1 MTDNKK
7 TTTVIFS
14 KNRAMQLDL
23 LLRTLF
29 FCCEDILKLSDINVL
44 YLAEGDH
51 KESYEIL
58 KKDYP
63 QVNFVEEK
71 SFKEDLLSFLPHKTS
86 ILFLCDDSVATE
98 KFSLE
103 KVLEDLNS
111 SEDNIGFSL
120 RLGRNTTKCF
130 PYGDANQNIPEMTL
144 VHDNVY
150 TYQWKPA
157 ELDYGYPFE
166 ISSSVFRMDAVLSML
181 DSMEYSNPNT
191 LEASMVTNT
200 DYFAIDKSLLLCFE
214 KSVLFSNAINRVQT
228 YNQNRAGDV
237 NVDDLLKYFMEGKR
251 MDSSIFYHYENHG
264 AHELVDV
271 PLVER
276 CDDNT

>member
-1 MTDNKK
+1 MKNKN
-7 TTTVIFS
+7 TVTLIFS
-14 KNRAMQLDL
+14 RNRSMQCDL

-29 FCCEDILKLSDINVL
+29 FCCEDILKLSDINIL

-51 KESYEIL
+51 KESYEVL
-58 KKDYP
+58 KRDYP

-71 SFKEDLLSFLPHKTS
+71 SFKEDLLSFLPNKTS

-120 RLGRNTTKCF
+120 RLGKNTTKCF
-130 PYGDANQNIPEMTL
+130 PYGDAIQNIPEMTL
-144 VHDNVY
+144 VRDNVY
-150 TYQWKPA
+150 TYQWRPA

-166 ISSSVFRMDAVLSML
+166 ISSSCYLMESVLSML
-181 DSMEYSNPNT
+181 KDMDYSSPNT
-191 LEASMVTNT
+191 LEAAMVTNT
-200 DYFAIDKSLLLCFE
+200 DYFAIDKSLLLCFD
-214 KSVLFSNAINRVQT
+214 KSVMFSVPSNRVQV

-237 NVDDLLKYFMEGKR
+237 NVDELLRLFMSGQR
-251 MDSSIFYHYENHG
+251 MDSSIFYHYENHS

-271 PLVER
+271 PLVEKN
-276 CDDNT
+276 DEQKQ

>member
-29 FCCEDILKLSDINVL
+29 FCCDDILELSDINVL

-51 KESYEIL
+51 KESYKIL

-71 SFKEDLLSFLPHKTS
+71 SFKEDLLSFLPNKTS
-86 ILFLCDDSVATE
+86 ILFLCDDSVVTE
-98 KFSLE
+98 KFSLAQ
-103 KVLEDLNS
+103 VLENLNS

-120 RLGRNTTKCF
+120 RLGRNTQKCF
-130 PYGDANQNIPEMTL
+130 PYGDVNQNIPEMTL
-144 VHDNVY
+144 VKDNVY

-157 ELDYGYPFE
+157 ELDFSYPLE
-166 ISSSVFRMDAVLSML
+166 ISSSVYKL
-181 DSMEYSNPNT
+181 DIIFELLKDLDYHNPNT
-191 LEASMVTNT
+191 LEASLVTNT
-200 DYFAIDKSLLLCFE
+200 PYFVVDKSLLLCFE
-214 KSVLFSNAINRVQT
+214 KSVIFSNAINRVQT

-237 NVDDLLKYFMEGKR
+237 NADDLLKYFMGGKR

-276 CDDNT
+276 CDE

>member
-29 FCCEDILKLSDINVL
+29 FCCDDILKLSDINVL

-63 QVNFVEEK
+63 QVNFTEEK
-71 SFKEDLLSFLPHKTS
+71 SFKDDLLSFLHDKTS
-86 ILFLCDDSVATE
+86 ILFLCDDSVFTE
-98 KFSLE
+98 KFYLE
-103 KVLEDLNS
+103 EVLEILNS
-111 SEDNIGFSL
+111 SDDNIGFSL
-120 RLGRNTTKCF
+120 RLGNNTTKCF
-130 PYGDANQNIPEMTL
+130 PYGDLNQNIPEMTL
-144 VHDNVY
+144 VKNNIY

-157 ELDYGYPFE
+157 EFDFSYPAEVSSSIYNLDIILELLNDLDYK
-166 ISSSVFRMDAVLSML
+166 
-181 DSMEYSNPNT
+181 NPNT
-191 LEASMVTNT
+191 LEAALVTNT
-200 DYFAIDKSLLLCFE
+200 PYFVIDKSLLLCFN
-214 KSVLFSNAINRVQT
+214 KSVCFSVPSNRVQV

-237 NVDDLLKYFMEGKR
+237 NADDLLKSFMEGKR

-276 CDDNT
+276 CNE